1 VRILAMMEAAHL
13 TGPAKNLI
21 GFCSWLRSA
30 EGAQAGLKI
39 AIATFDRNARADQ
52 ADSFAGAARAAGI
65 ETHVIRE
72 RYRFDLGVRH
82 QLRQIVSEMAPHII
96 QTHNNKS
103 HLLVRLQPELRAQR
117 QWFAFHHGDVFID
130 FKQRVYNH
138 IDRVSL
144 RSADRVIS
152 VCRAFE
158 PRLLAFGVKPEHIR
172 VLHNAAVPLP
182 PTSDAE
188 RALLRTQLGVCDD
201 EAVVLA
207 IGRMSKEKGHADLL
221 RALGRLRSLSRK
233 WKLVLVGA
241 GPERDSLGQLAQE
254 LGIGER
260 VHFAGFHADVR
271 PFYAI
276 ADVFVLPSH
285 SEGSSNVLL
294 EAMMAKVPIAAT
306 RAGGNP
312 EIVLDE
318 TTGLLAGIADPPG
331 LARAIAQ
338 LLEGP
343 ARASQLAAA
352 AYARATHEFSVD
364 RYRHSLCSFYAEALG
379 GSTPHGADAVQ
390 NSMATSRSR

>member
-30 EGAQAGLKI
+30 EGARTGLEI

-82 QLRQIVSEMAPHII
+82 QLRQIVSQMAPHII

-103 HLLVRLQPELRAQR
+103 HLLVKLQPELRAQR

-130 FKQRVYNH
+130 FKQRLYNH

-182 PTSDAE
+182 PTSDSE

-254 LGIGER
+254 LGISER
-260 VHFAGFHADVR
+260 VQFAGFHADVR

-312 EIVLDE
+312 EIVLE
-318 TTGLLAGIADPPG
+318 EKTGLLAAIADPPG

-338 LLEGP
+338 LLQEP
-343 ARASQLAAA
+343 ARASQLATA
-352 AYARATHEFSVD
+352 AYARATQEFSVD
-364 RYRHSLCSFYAEALG
+364 RYRHSLCGFYAEALG
-379 GSTPHGADAVQ
+379 GSVPQRADAVQ
-390 NSMATSRSR
+390 NSMATHRSR

>member
-30 EGAQAGLKI
+30 EGARTGLEI

-82 QLRQIVSEMAPHII
+82 QLRQIVSQMAPHII

-103 HLLVRLQPELRAQR
+103 HLLVKLQPELRAQR

-182 PTSDAE
+182 PTSDSE

-254 LGIGER
+254 LGISER
-260 VHFAGFHADVR
+260 VQFAGFHADVR

-312 EIVLDE
+312 EIVLE
-318 TTGLLAGIADPPG
+318 EKTGLLAAIADPPG

-338 LLEGP
+338 LLQEP
-343 ARASQLAAA
+343 ARASQLATAG
-352 AYARATHEFSVD
+352 YARATQEFSGD

-379 GSTPHGADAVQ
+379 GSVPQRADAVQ
-390 NSMATSRSR
+390 NSMATHRSR